1 MTSDSNPEAFAA
13 VVYSPGS
20 GGRKALQRFV
30 ERLKARDVSVGGLL
44 QEVVVDS
51 EGVVTGFCAVDVST
65 GRRFPIT
72 RPVTRDDECGLDVSA
87 LVETTG
93 IVRNAIAERPDLIV
107 VEKFGDQEQNG
118 KGLSDEI
125 LQTIATGIPLLVAV
139 PEAALPIWQERTGEL
154 GSVLDCSEE
163 ALEQW
168 WHGLAQ

>member
-1 MTSDSNPEAFAA
+1 MTSDSNPAAFAA
-13 VVYSPGS
+13 VVYAPGS
-20 GGRKALQRFV
+20 RGREALQRFV

-154 GSVLDCSEE
+154 GSVLDCGEE